1 MKRQTT
7 PSGLPD
13 MIVETAGDL
22 RRLGMMDDASHENI
36 TRRHLGKGR
45 QPTSRRR
52 SRARKSAA
60 SVKRRG

>member
-1 MKRQTT
+1 
-7 PSGLPD
+7 